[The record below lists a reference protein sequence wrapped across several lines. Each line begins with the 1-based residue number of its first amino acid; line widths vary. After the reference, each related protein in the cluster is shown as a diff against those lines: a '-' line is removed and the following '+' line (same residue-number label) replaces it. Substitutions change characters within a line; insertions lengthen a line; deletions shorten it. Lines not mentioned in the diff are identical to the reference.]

1 MKIPASAAAWLGG
14 RKAFGFIIPS
24 LLAAGM
30 AGGWAVSTT
39 LPTRAVPL
47 ETMARKVDTSVAP
60 FEELKPSLVG
70 LPG

>member
-47 ETMARKVDTSVAP
+47 ETMARKVNTSVAP